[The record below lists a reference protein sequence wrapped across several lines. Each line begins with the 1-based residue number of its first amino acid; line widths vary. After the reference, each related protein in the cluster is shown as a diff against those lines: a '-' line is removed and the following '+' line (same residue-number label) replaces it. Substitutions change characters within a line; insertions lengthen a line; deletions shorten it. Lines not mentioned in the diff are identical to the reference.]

1 MSMLSYQVSLD
12 VYEGPL
18 ELLLR
23 LIERQELDI
32 TRVSLALVA
41 DQYLAHIDAARQASA
56 ANMADFLVIAAR
68 LLVLK
73 SRVLLPKVEE
83 DDEEEEEWETE
94 LIDRLREYKRFKE
107 VAAQLGEIEKM
118 GLRAYPRVAPPPRL
132 EPRLEPGQASL
143 TELLAAFRRALDAH
157 PPSPTVDRIVAP
169 VTVHIADCIAGIL
182 SHIRDSSRVRFTS
195 LMRRAR
201 SRLEVIVTFL
211 ALLELIKQQ
220 RVAATQEHPFGE
232 IVIEGREPTLDAE
245 IPPMDLSE
253 YGDG

>member
-1 MSMLSYQVSLD
+1 MFGYQVSLD
-12 VYEGPL
+12 IYEGPL

-32 TRVSLALVA
+32 TRISLALVA

-73 SRVLLPKVEE
+73 SRVLLPKAEE

-107 VAAQLGEIEKM
+107 IAAQLGEIEKT
-118 GLRAYPRVAPPPRL
+118 GLRAYPRVAPPPKL
-132 EPRLEPGQASL
+132 EPKLEPGQASL
-143 TELLAAFRRALDAH
+143 AELLAALRRALDAH
-157 PPSPTVDRIVAP
+157 PPSSPTVDRVVAP

-182 SHIRDSSRVRFTS
+182 GRVQHGRRVRFTT

-201 SRLEVIVTFL
+201 SRVEIIVTFL

-220 RVAATQEHPFGE
+220 QVAARQERAFGE
-232 IVIEGREPTLDAE
+232 IIIEAREPAPDAE
-245 IPPMDLSE
+245 IPSMDLSE

>member
-1 MSMLSYQVSLD
+1 MLGYQVSLD
-12 VYEGPL
+12 VYQGPL

-73 SRVLLPKVEE
+73 SRVLLPKAEE

-118 GLRAYPRVAPPPRL
+118 GLRAYPRVAPPPKL
-132 EPRLEPGQASL
+132 EPRLEPGQASPA
-143 TELLAAFRRALDAH
+143 ELLAALQRALDAH
-157 PPSPTVDRIVAP
+157 PPSPTVDRVVAP
-169 VTVHIADCIAGIL
+169 VTVHIVDCIAGIL
-182 SHIRDSSRVRFTS
+182 DRVQDGRRVRFTT
-195 LMRRAR
+195 LMRHAR
-201 SRLEVIVTFL
+201 SRVEIIVTFL

-220 RVAATQEHPFGE
+220 RVAARQERAFGE
-232 IVIEGREPTLDAE
+232 IIIEGKTPASDAE
-245 IPPMDLSE
+245 PPSTDISE